1 MTTQIIQPNVD
12 ETFLA
17 TLATLTGNQ
26 TLTNKTLKSPFET
39 VTVSGSAPVATLQ
52 FDVITQSILFYTG
65 NATTNFTWN
74 LRVNSGTTLNS
85 LLQTGQST
93 TAILIVTNGATAY
106 YPTAFTVDSVS
117 ITPKYPGG
125 AALTSGSANSI
136 DVYSMTLIKTAS
148 ATYTALLSQIK
159 YA

>member
-12 ETFLA
+12 STFLA
-17 TLATLTGNQ
+17 TLATITGNQ
-26 TLTNKTLKSPFET
+26 TLTNKTLKSPFEF
-39 VTVSGSAPVATLQ
+39 VTVSESAPSATTQ
-52 FDVITQSILFYTG
+52 FDVVTQSILYYTG

-74 LRVNSGTTLNS
+74 IRGSSGTTLNS
-85 LLQTGQST
+85 LMQTGQS
-93 TAILIVTNGATAY
+93 ASIILMVTNSATAY
-106 YPTAFTVDSVS
+106 YPTAFTVDSVA

-125 AALTSGSANSI
+125 AALTSGSASSL
-136 DVYSMTLIKTAS
+136 DVYTLTIIKTAS

>member
-12 ETFLA
+12 DTFLA

-39 VTVSGSAPVATLQ
+39 VTVAASAPTATLQ
-52 FDVITQSILFYTG
+52 FDVITQSILYYTS

-74 LRVNSGTTLNS
+74 IRGSSGTTLNS

-93 TAILIVTNGATAY
+93 TAILVVTNGATAY

-125 AALTSGSANSI
+125 APLTAGSPNSI

-159 YA
+159 YS

>member
-39 VTVSGSAPVATLQ
+39 VTVSGSAPVATTQ

-74 LRVNSGTTLNS
+74 LRGNSGTTLNS
-85 LLQTGQST
+85 LLPIGQST

-148 ATYTALLSQIK
+148 ATYTALLSQVK

>member
-12 ETFLA
+12 STFLA
-17 TLATLTGNQ
+17 TLATITGNQ
-26 TLTNKTLKSPFET
+26 TLTNKTLKSPFEF
-39 VTVSGSAPVATLQ
+39 VTVSESAPAATTQ
-52 FDVITQSILFYTG
+52 FDVVTQSILYYTG

-74 LRVNSGTTLNS
+74 IRGSSGTTLNS
-85 LLQTGQST
+85 LMQAGQS
-93 TAILIVTNGATAY
+93 ASIILMVTNSTTAY
-106 YPTAFTVDSVS
+106 YPTAFTVDSVA

-125 AALTSGSANSI
+125 AALTSGSASSL
-136 DVYSMTLIKTAS
+136 DVYTLTIIKTAS

>member
-1 MTTQIIQPNVD
+1 
-12 ETFLA
+12 
-17 TLATLTGNQ
+17 
-26 TLTNKTLKSPFET
+26 
-39 VTVSGSAPVATLQ
+39 VATLQ
-52 FDVITQSILFYTG
+52 FDVITQSILYYTS

-74 LRVNSGTTLNS
+74 IRGNSGTTLNS

-106 YPTAFTVDSVS
+106 YPTAFTVDSVT

>member
-12 ETFLA
+12 ATFLA

-26 TLTNKTLKSPFET
+26 TLTSKTLQGPFEF
-39 VTVSGSAPVATLQ
+39 VTVSPSAPASTLQ
-52 FDVITQSILFYTG
+52 YDVMTQGILYYTG

-74 LRVNSGTTLNS
+74 IRGNAGTTLNS
-85 LLQTGQST
+85 LLPVGQSV
-93 TAILIVTNGATAY
+93 TAVLIVTNSTTAY
-106 YPTAFTVDSVS
+106 YPTAFTVDGST

-125 AALTSGSANSI
+125 SAITGGSTSAL
-136 DVYSMTLIKTAS
+136 DVYTLTLIKTAS
-148 ATYTALLSQIK
+148 ATYTALVSQIK

>member
-12 ETFLA
+12 ATFLA
-17 TLATLTGNQ
+17 TLATLTSKQ
-26 TLTNKTLKSPFET
+26 TLSQKTLKTPYEF
-39 VTVSGSAPVATLQ
+39 VTVAPTAPTATMQ
-52 FDVITQSILFYTG
+52 FDVLTQSILYYTSD
-65 NATTNFTWN
+65 NTSNFTWN
-74 LRVNSGTTLNS
+74 VRGNSGTTLDS
-85 LLQTGQST
+85 LLQTGQSA

>member
-39 VTVSGSAPVATLQ
+39 VTVSGSAPVATTQ

-74 LRVNSGTTLNS
+74 LRGNSGTTLNS

-148 ATYTALLSQIK
+148 ATYTAFLSQVK

>member
-17 TLATLTGNQ
+17 TLATITGNQ

-39 VTVSGSAPVATLQ
+39 VTVSGSSPVATMQ
-52 FDVITQSILFYTG
+52 FDVITQSILYYTG

-74 LRVNSGTTLNS
+74 IRGNSGTTLDS

>member
-1 MTTQIIQPNVD
+1 MTTQIISPNI
-12 ETFLA
+12 EPTLFA
-17 TLATLTGNQ
+17 SLATLTGNQ
-26 TLTNKTLKSPFET
+26 TLTNKTLQSPFET
-39 VTVSGSAPVATLQ
+39 VTVSASAPAATTQ
-52 FDVITQSILFYTG
+52 FDVITQSILYYTSS
-65 NATTNFTWN
+65 ATTNFTWN
-74 LRVNSGTTLNS
+74 FRGNSGTTLNS

-93 TAILIVTNGATAY
+93 TVILIVTNGATAY

-125 AALTSGSANSI
+125 AALTGGSANAI

-148 ATYTALLSQIK
+148 ATYTALLSQVK

>member
-39 VTVSGSAPVATLQ
+39 VTVSGSAPVVTTQ

-74 LRVNSGTTLNS
+74 LRGNSGTTLNS
-85 LLQTGQST
+85 LLPIGQST

-148 ATYTALLSQIK
+148 ATYTALLSQVK

>member
-12 ETFLA
+12 ATFLA

-26 TLTNKTLKSPFET
+26 TLTNKTLKSPFEI
-39 VTVSGSAPVATLQ
+39 VTVSASAPTTTTQ
-52 FDVITQSILFYTG
+52 FDVLTQSILYYTG
-65 NATTNFTWN
+65 NSTTNFTWN
-74 LRVNSGTTLNS
+74 LRGDSGTTLNS

-93 TAILIVTNGATAY
+93 TAILIVTNSTTAY
-106 YPTAFTVDSVS
+106 YPTAFTVDGVS

-125 AALTSGSANSI
+125 SPFSSGSVSAL

-148 ATYTALLSQIK
+148 ATYTALLSQVK